1 MRVWQWGRASSG
13 SAIVQG
19 AVKQGKA
26 LLSGLLRCGRCGRR
40 LHAGYSGT
48 RHNVI
53 RYDCRAG
60 QEDLYCLSFSGLRVD
75 ERVSGEVLRCLEP
88 LGIQASLKA
97 IEQEC
102 SASHER
108 IRQKELAL
116 QQASY
121 EVAHA
126 R

>member
-1 MRVWQWGRASSG
+1 
-13 SAIVQG
+13 
-19 AVKQGKA
+19 VKQGKA

-60 QEDLYCLSFSGLRVD
+60 KGDLYCLSFGGLRVD
-75 ERVSGEVLRCLEP
+75 ERVSEEVLRCLEP

-97 IEQEC
+97 IEQGS
-102 SASHER
+102 SAGHER

-126 R
+126 RRQYDAVDPLCA